1 MPGDLDRLRVDLQR
15 LLDDSEP
22 LQHAVG
28 KFAKEEALD
37 VAASDIG
44 ADLRF
49 SGFARKVKLGAGY
62 DTGNPVVLNLRPKGM
77 WVLLD
82 SGRKRS
88 KPITP
93 KRRRAAKSPPRA
105 KAVRT
110 PDGWRASS
118 RSTPSRG
125 HRTIKTLTKSIDRGV
140 VRAAE
145 KGLDDMTRKAFGR

>member
-1 MPGDLDRLRVDLQR
+1 MPHDLDRVRRDLQR
-15 LLDDSEP
+15 VLEDSEP

-28 KFAKEEALD
+28 QFAKGEALD
-37 VAASDIG
+37 VARRDLG
-44 ADLRF
+44 GDLRF
-49 SGFARKVKLGAGY
+49 SGFARKVNLGAGY
-62 DTGNPVVLNLRPKGM
+62 DTGDPVVLNLRPAGL

-82 SGRKRS
+82 GGRKRS
-88 KPITP
+88 KPIVP
-93 KRRRAAKSPPRA
+93 KRRRAAKSPPRP

-125 HRTIKTLTKSIDRGV
+125 KKTIKTVQKSIERGV

-145 KGLDDMTRKAFGR
+145 EGLNQMTRRTFGR